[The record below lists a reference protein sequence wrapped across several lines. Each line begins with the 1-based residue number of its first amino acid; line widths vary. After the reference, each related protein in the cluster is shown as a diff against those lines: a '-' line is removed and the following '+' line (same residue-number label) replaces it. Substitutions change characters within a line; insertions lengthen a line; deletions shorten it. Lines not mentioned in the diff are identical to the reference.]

1 MNLNKQK
8 FNLDIEEIVLEKNL
22 NYIEAIVYY
31 CETNDIEVEVAA
43 KMINKNIKEKLQ
55 ANANTL
61 NLLVD
66 KTRSLPL

>member
-1 MNLNKQK
+1 LNLDKHK
-8 FNLDIEEIVLEKNL
+8 FNLDIEEIVLEKGL
-22 NYIEAIVYY
+22 NYIEAVVYY
-31 CETNDIEVEVAA
+31 CEANDIEVEVAA
-43 KMINKNIKEKLQ
+43 KMINRNTKEKLQ

>member
-1 MNLNKQK
+1 LNLDKNR
-8 FNLDIEEIVLEKNL
+8 FNLDIEEIVLEKSL

-31 CETNDIEVEVAA
+31 CEANDIEVEIAA
-43 KMINKNIKEKLQ
+43 KMINRNTKEKLQ

>member
-1 MNLNKQK
+1 MNLDKNR
-8 FNLDIEEIVLEKNL
+8 FNLDIEEIVLEKSL

-31 CETNDIEVEVAA
+31 CEANDIEVEVAA
-43 KMINKNIKEKLQ
+43 KMINRNTKEKLQ

>member
-31 CETNDIEVEVAA
+31 CEANDIEVEVAA
-43 KMINKNIKEKLQ
+43 KMINRNTKEKLK

>member
-31 CETNDIEVEVAA
+31 CETNDIEIEVAA

-66 KTRSLPL
+66 KIRSLPL

>member
-8 FNLDIEEIVLEKNL
+8 FNLDIEEIVLEKSL

-31 CETNDIEVEVAA
+31 CEANDIEVEVAA
-43 KMINKNIKEKLQ
+43 KMINRNTKEKLQ

>member
-1 MNLNKQK
+1 LNLDKNR
-8 FNLDIEEIVLEKNL
+8 FNLDIEEIVLEKSL

-31 CETNDIEVEVAA
+31 CEANDIEVEVAA
-43 KMINKNIKEKLQ
+43 KMINRNTKEKLQ

>member
-1 MNLNKQK
+1 MNKQK
-8 FNLDIEEIVLEKNL
+8 FNLDIEEIVLEKKL

>member
-1 MNLNKQK
+1 MNLDKNR
-8 FNLDIEEIVLEKNL
+8 FNLDIEEIVLEKSL

-31 CETNDIEVEVAA
+31 CEANDIEVEVAA
-43 KMINKNIKEKLQ
+43 KMINRNTKEKLQ
-55 ANANTL
+55 SNANTL

>member
-1 MNLNKQK
+1 MNLDKHK
-8 FNLDIEEIVLEKNL
+8 FNLDIEEIVLEKGL
-22 NYIEAIVYY
+22 NYIEAVVYY
-31 CETNDIEVEVAA
+31 CEENDIEVEVAA
-43 KMINKNIKEKLQ
+43 KMINRNTKEKLQ

>member
-1 MNLNKQK
+1 MNLNKHK
-8 FNLDIEEIVLEKNL
+8 FNLDIEEIVLEKGL
-22 NYIEAIVYY
+22 NYIEAVVYY
-31 CETNDIEVEVAA
+31 CEKNDIEVEVAA
-43 KMINKNIKEKLQ
+43 KMINRNTKEKLQ

>member
-1 MNLNKQK
+1 MNLDKNR
-8 FNLDIEEIVLEKNL
+8 FNLDIEEIVLEKSL

-31 CETNDIEVEVAA
+31 CEANDIEVEVAA
-43 KMINKNIKEKLQ
+43 KMINRNTKEKLK

>member
-8 FNLDIEEIVLEKNL
+8 FNLDIEEIVLEKKL

>member
-1 MNLNKQK
+1 LDKHK
-8 FNLDIEEIVLEKNL
+8 FNLDIEEIVLEKGL
-22 NYIEAIVYY
+22 NYIEAVVYY
-31 CETNDIEVEVAA
+31 CEENDIEVEVAA
-43 KMINKNIKEKLQ
+43 KMINRNTKEKLQ

>member
-1 MNLNKQK
+1 LNLNKQK

>member
-1 MNLNKQK
+1 LNLDKNR
-8 FNLDIEEIVLEKNL
+8 FNLDIEEIVLEKGL

-31 CETNDIEVEVAA
+31 CEANDIEVEVAA
-43 KMINKNIKEKLQ
+43 KMINRNTKEKLQ

>member
-1 MNLNKQK
+1 LNLDKHK
-8 FNLDIEEIVLEKNL
+8 FNLDIEEIVLEKGL
-22 NYIEAIVYY
+22 NYIEAVVYY
-31 CETNDIEVEVAA
+31 CEENDIEVEVAA
-43 KMINKNIKEKLQ
+43 KMINRNTKEKLQ

>member
-1 MNLNKQK
+1 MNLDKNR
-8 FNLDIEEIVLEKNL
+8 FNLDIEEIVLEKGL

-31 CETNDIEVEVAA
+31 CEANDIEVEVAA
-43 KMINKNIKEKLQ
+43 KMINRNTKEKLQ

>member
-1 MNLNKQK
+1 LNKQK

>member
-1 MNLNKQK
+1 MNLDKNR